1 MIVPIRTVGGRLA
14 VPAFPLVPTRVGQ
27 ALPLRHLR
35 HVIGGWVI
43 PALRLDSE
51 LFLEVQSAP

>member
-1 MIVPIRTVGGRLA
+1 MGEAAPRPYSFAANPRLIDG
-14 VPAFPLVPTRVGQ
+14 LGT
-27 ALPLRHLR
+27 
-35 HVIGGWVI
+35 